1 MLGPHTAA
9 GSTIDPVKAHTYKL
23 TLNVLSQTCVCVC
36 VGSRFFPPFPKSGF
50 TKTICFPRASYI
62 IELSGEDL
70 SRNQQT
76 IHKHMAN

>member
-1 MLGPHTAA
+1 MDYPK
-9 GSTIDPVKAHTYKL
+9 P
-23 TLNVLSQTCVCVC
+23 VC